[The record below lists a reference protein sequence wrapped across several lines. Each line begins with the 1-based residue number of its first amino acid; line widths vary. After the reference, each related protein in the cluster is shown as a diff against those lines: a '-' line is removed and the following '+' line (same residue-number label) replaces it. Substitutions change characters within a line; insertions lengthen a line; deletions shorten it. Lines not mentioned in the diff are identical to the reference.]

1 MNYIKQLQEEN
12 KELKSRI
19 DNTDNMIREFKGYLI
34 TDKFNGYDQDG
45 DRLDW
50 ISRSELTGR
59 LGLLEECLFNINQ

>member
-34 TDKFNGYDQDG
+34 TDKFNG
-45 DRLDW
+45 
-50 ISRSELTGR
+50 
-59 LGLLEECLFNINQ
+59 